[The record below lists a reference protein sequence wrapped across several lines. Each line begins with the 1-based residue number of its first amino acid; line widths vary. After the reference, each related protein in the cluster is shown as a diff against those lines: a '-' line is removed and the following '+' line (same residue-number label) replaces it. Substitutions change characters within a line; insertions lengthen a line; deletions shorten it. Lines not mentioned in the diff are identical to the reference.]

1 MLSNVSLIIDAVI
14 CCRLHGW
21 VEEINFKSKYN
32 IKFIIFLNLK
42 KKSNIKLHKVWKVDL
57 VCLTNFQL
65 TSSDILNQG
74 RCIFGYDSGVLGW
87 KWKLTV
93 MGQFLY
99 FFENHDLKWS
109 QSKYDRTNEKERD
122 RETCFWKK

>member
-42 KKSNIKLHKVWKVDL
+42 KKA
-57 VCLTNFQL
+57 
-65 TSSDILNQG
+65 ILN
-74 RCIFGYDSGVLGW
+74 CI
-87 KWKLTV
+87 
-93 MGQFLY
+93 
-99 FFENHDLKWS
+99 
-109 QSKYDRTNEKERD
+109 KYGK
-122 RETCFWKK
+122 